1 MIPAACAPFG
11 RDLTTDRNRNLD
23 DPTMVRPVAL
33 LIGLLFMLWA
43 GNACAAGPP
52 SPAAACDQPSG
63 QDPADAMPPAHHL
76 PDSSWHLG
84 LDGVIFA
91 TVDVQ
96 GGRRGET
103 QFVSQNWVMVMA
115 HRKVGSTA
123 LTLTGMFSAEPLT
136 VGQPGYSEVFQ
147 EGEAYRNLQITDHQ
161 HPHDLFMQLAA
172 SWHVPVGSLF
182 GLTLS
187 GGPVGEPALG
197 PVAFMHRPSSSE
209 NPTAPLSHHI
219 FDSTHISMGVV
230 TVGLERGPFQI
241 EGSAFRGREPDEH
254 RYNLEFGALDSWSM
268 RVWFRPNRE
277 WAFQVSHGYLHAPE
291 QLEPGDQR
299 RTNASASWFRERPSG
314 FTAVT
319 LAVGRNDRR
328 YSSVHAVLLEATHQ
342 TGRTYMYGRLEALT
356 VETEILLFPTVVH
369 RPHPGELVDPVKAF
383 TAGAVH
389 DVASPWGIKLGL
401 GADVTFYGVPPLL
414 QLTHGEHPVSYQLFV
429 RARLP
434 ARGGRMW
441 NSTMGRPMMDASMTH

>member
-1 MIPAACAPFG
+1 
-11 RDLTTDRNRNLD
+11 
-23 DPTMVRPVAL
+23 MVRPVAP

-43 GNACAAGPP
+43 GDAYAADPP
-52 SPAAACDQPSG
+52 PPAAVCDQSGQDQPSG
-63 QDPADAMPPAHHL
+63 QEPADAAHHH
-76 PDSSWHLG
+76 PDSSWHFG

-91 TVDVQ
+91 TVDMQ

-103 QFVSQNWVMVMA
+103 QFVSQNWLMVMA
-115 HRKVGSTA
+115 HRKVGRSA

-136 VGQPGYSEVFQ
+136 VGEPGYSEIFQ

-197 PVAFMHRPSSSE
+197 PVAFMHRASSSE

-219 FDSTHISMGVV
+219 LDSTHISMGVV
-230 TVGLERGPFQI
+230 TVGLDRGPFQI

-254 RYNLEFGALDSWSM
+254 RYDLEFGALDSWST

-277 WAFQVSHGYLHAPE
+277 WAFQASHGYLHEPE

-319 LAVGRNDRR
+319 LAAGRNDRR

-342 TGRTYMYGRLEALT
+342 TGRTYVYGRLEALT
-356 VETEILLFPTVVH
+356 VETEVLLFPQVVH
-369 RPHPGELVDPVKAF
+369 RPHPGELVDPVRAF
-383 TAGAVH
+383 TAGAVR
-389 DVASPWGIKLGL
+389 DVASLWGTKLGL
-401 GADVTFYGVPPLL
+401 GADVTCYGVPPLL
-414 QLTHGEHPVSYQLFV
+414 QPTHGEHPVSYHLFV

-441 NSTMGRPMMDASMTH
+441 NSTMGQPMMGASMTDEDSMPDHDSMPH